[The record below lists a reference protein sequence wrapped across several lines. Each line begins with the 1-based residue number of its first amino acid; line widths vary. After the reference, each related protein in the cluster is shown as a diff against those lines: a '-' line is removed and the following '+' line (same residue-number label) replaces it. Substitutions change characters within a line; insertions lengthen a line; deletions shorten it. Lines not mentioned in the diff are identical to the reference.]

1 MTQEQLLQAAD
12 RLIGYADE
20 IAPTDIPNFSAWR
33 ADYKDYLREIDRQDN
48 AEAAYFEAMDTK
60 YHNGVEKPVTGR
72 QEALRGNFAGG
83 NNEHNG

>member
-33 ADYKDYLREIDRQDN
+33 ADYRDYLREIDRQDN
-48 AEAAYFEAMDTK
+48 AEADYFEAMYSK
-60 YHNGVEKPVTGR
+60 YHNGGEKPVTGR
-72 QEALRGNFAGG
+72 QEAIRGNYKRGQDE
-83 NNEHNG
+83 N